1 MNDNVWKLHAVAKL
15 PEEDGAEDAEGRG
28 PPHGAQAVQVSEMIL
43 SPSYD
48 IASI

>member
-1 MNDNVWKLHAVAKL
+1 MTMSENCTQLQNY
-15 PEEDGAEDAEGRG
+15 EEDGAEDAEGRG